1 MSPPRAAGRCVVDAT
16 WVVDCLIGEEGLRD
30 AALTVGER
38 FPFRV
43 SPSLW
48 RYEAGN
54 ALRQMV
60 RAGRRHPEE
69 AGLLLTAAEPL
80 VTETFEPVD
89 PAAVLRFADAHGL
102 KTFYDASYAWLAD
115 RLGLRLFTRDREVL
129 RACPGIAT
137 AYAD

>member
-1 MSPPRAAGRCVVDAT
+1 MSPARSPGRCVVDAT
-16 WVVDCLIGEEGLRD
+16 WVVDCLIGEDQVRG

-38 FPFRV
+38 FPLRI

-60 RAGRRHPEE
+60 RAGRRGPDE
-69 AGLLLTAAEPL
+69 AALLLAAAEPL
-80 VTETFEPVD
+80 VSETFEPVD
-89 PAAVLRFADAHGL
+89 TADVLRFADEHGL

-115 RLGLRLFTRDREVL
+115 RLGVRLFTRDREVL
-129 RACPGIAT
+129 RACPGLAS